1 MPRVSEEHRAARR
14 DQILAAAVQ
23 CVARE
28 GFHKTTMSHVIAESG
43 LSAGAVYGYFKGK
56 NEIIK
61 AIADLAIGGLA
72 ASLQELAEGPD
83 PVSPTVALETALQH
97 VERLAQSPDGD
108 LTRVAVQAWA
118 EACRDDEVREL
129 ARQRLTDVRGSW
141 ERVLRRSQEDG
152 TLKPDLDP
160 AAMAQTMLGLI
171 PGFVLQ
177 RLIVGDVTAASYAAG
192 FRDLI
197 A

>member
-28 GFHKTTMSHVIAESG
+28 GFHKTTMSHVTAESG

-72 ASLQELAEGPD
+72 ASLQELAEGSD

-97 VERLAQSPDGD
+97 IERLAQSPDGD

-152 TLKPDLDP
+152 TLRPDLDP